1 MSVEICLSDAQ
12 REEIGPQR
20 RSLPFSRHFTCYCW
34 CWLALPA
41 LLSFLA
47 GILPATVWA
56 GEPNEHFFPT
66 RRGEYAIRYN
76 KSNKGEGDG
85 CS

>member
-1 MSVEICLSDAQ
+1 MQE
-12 REEIGPQR
+12 R
-20 RSLPFSRHFTCYCW
+20 RDLLIRCSEGGDW
-34 CWLALPA
+34 PA
-41 LLSFLA
+41 TAGRSPLA
-47 GILPATVWA
+47 GILPANVWA
-56 GEPNEHFFPT
+56 GEPNDHFFPT